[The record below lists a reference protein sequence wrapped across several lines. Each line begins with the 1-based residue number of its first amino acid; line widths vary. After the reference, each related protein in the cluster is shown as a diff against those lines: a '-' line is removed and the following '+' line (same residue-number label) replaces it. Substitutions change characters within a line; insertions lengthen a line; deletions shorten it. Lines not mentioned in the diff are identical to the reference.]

1 MDIKDKLEL
10 LKKQRQVRSR
20 SQARS
25 TKINETWEKIDRD
38 QEGLTTKEKLERLI
52 KLTEKKPGPQP
63 RRPALE
69 APPPPA
75 EPFQVFENSY
85 GLEVHY
91 GRTVLGRGLEVKG
104 DVLSFLGRSPEF
116 DQLDLGSALIIDLE
130 TTGLAGGTGTVPFLV
145 GLGFY
150 HGGLFRVVQ
159 YFLHDLAEEG
169 LMMKELDRFFREM
182 DFRLVVSYNGR
193 AFDLPILETRF
204 ILNRQPF
211 RLAGL
216 PHLDFLFAARSLWK
230 HKHESCRLFHLA
242 REVVQADRSEDIP
255 SAEIPPR
262 YFKYIRSRDFSLIE
276 PILYHNQEDILSLLG
291 LVITGATLSA
301 EGRGDEFFSEM
312 ADAMDLY
319 GLGNLY
325 ARAGR
330 SEQSARLFQ
339 RALAGRLTEEVAL
352 LAKKKLSH
360 HFKKEGKWEEA
371 VAIWQEMSSQNQLS
385 SYRELAIYYEH
396 REKKVEEAIRIAE
409 EGLMLSRQLDSRMQQ
424 DFSKRLKRLKAKADR
439 KLSIQTSGYS
449 RKGKGRQGEPG
460 Q

>member
-1 MDIKDKLEL
+1 
-10 LKKQRQVRSR
+10 
-20 SQARS
+20 
-25 TKINETWEKIDRD
+25 
-38 QEGLTTKEKLERLI
+38 LI
-52 KLTEKKPGPQP
+52 KLTEKKVGPQP
-63 RRPALE
+63 RRPAPE
-69 APPPPA
+69 VFPPPA

-85 GLEVHY
+85 GPQVRY
-91 GRTVLGRGLEVKG
+91 GRTVLSQGLEVRG
-104 DVLSFLGRSPEF
+104 EVLSFLGRSSEF
-116 DQLDLGSALIIDLE
+116 EQLDLASALIIDLE

-150 HGGLFRVVQ
+150 HHGLFHVVQ

-169 LMMKELDRFFREM
+169 LMIKGLGRFFRDM
-182 DFRLVVSYNGR
+182 DFRSVVSYNGR

-204 ILNRQPF
+204 VLNRQPF

-216 PHLDFLFAARSLWK
+216 PHLDFLFAARSLWR
-230 HKHESCRLFHLA
+230 HKYESCRLFHLA

-255 SAEIPPR
+255 SAEIPAR
-262 YFKYIRSRDFSLIE
+262 YFEYIRSRDFSLIE

-301 EGRGDEFFSEM
+301 EGRGDEFLSEM

-330 SEQSARLFQ
+330 PEQSARLFQ

-352 LAKKKLSH
+352 RAKKRLSY
-360 HFKKEGKWEEA
+360 HFKKEGKWDEA

-385 SYRELAIYYEH
+385 SYRELAIHYEH
-396 REKKVEEAIRIAE
+396 REKKIEEAIRIAE
-409 EGLMLSRQLDSRMQQ
+409 EGLVLSRQLDSRMQQ
-424 DFSKRLKRLKAKADR
+424 DFSKRLKRLKAKA
-439 KLSIQTSGYS
+439 
-449 RKGKGRQGEPG
+449 GRRAGPVKFE
-460 Q
+460 